1 MNIVLRKQKFSQ
13 GIIACFRAYFISGT
27 IKVMSDLRY
36 KIWFRIVIGIAASAI
51 ITLVLL
57 LVLSGVAALIGV
69 GKTTVK
75 IMNIVIR
82 LAASGVCAYIMATG
96 RRALLGGLISSL
108 CAFIGTSFIF
118 FIFSGVP
125 SFASILVNYAF
136 TLAFCV
142 IFSIIFVNFKKTADN

>member
-1 MNIVLRKQKFSQ
+1 
-13 GIIACFRAYFISGT
+13 
-27 IKVMSDLRY
+27 MSDLRN
-36 KIWFRIVIGIAASAI
+36 KIWFKIVIGVAASAI

-82 LAASGVCAYIMATG
+82 LAASDVCAYIITSG

-108 CAFIGTSFIF
+108 CAFIGTSFVF

-125 SFASILVNYAF
+125 SFASILVSYAF

-142 IFSIIFVNFKKTADN
+142 IFSIIFVNFKKTTDN